1 VVKGRGRPSPGYFFM
16 DKDTS
21 SPPSPDFYFIDKDT
35 HSQTAPDLSSM
46 DYNIPT
52 MGLQA
57 KRVYH
62 GVCWE
67 TVVQV
72 EKVCSK
78 ALRVE
83 VKCTLRKCTGW
94 LHCNKHFVFKLS
106 FMKMLAV
113 EEIGQALE
121 SEWWGEQDIC

>member
-1 VVKGRGRPSPGYFFM
+1 M

-21 SPPSPDFYFIDKDT
+21 SPPSPDFYFIDEDTHSQTAPDLSSMDKDTSSPPSPDFYFINEDT

-57 KRVYH
+57 ERVYH

-72 EKVCSK
+72 EKVFSK
-78 ALRVE
+78 ALKVE
-83 VKCTLRKCTGW
+83 VK
-94 LHCNKHFVFKLS
+94 
-106 FMKMLAV
+106 
-113 EEIGQALE
+113 
-121 SEWWGEQDIC
+121 